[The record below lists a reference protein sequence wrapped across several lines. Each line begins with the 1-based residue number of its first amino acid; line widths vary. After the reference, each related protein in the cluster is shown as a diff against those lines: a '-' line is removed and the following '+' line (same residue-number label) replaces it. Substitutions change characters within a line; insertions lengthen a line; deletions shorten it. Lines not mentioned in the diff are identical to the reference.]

1 MDDERDQGWKRF
13 RRSKFDRK
21 VIAKHMRHAETATTR
36 HARKFLFRRIDNI
49 REVRRQIISWLVI
62 VGVIIVAV
70 LLQTVWFGR
79 NYVSEAAANGGT
91 YAEADLGPVATLNPL
106 YAKSDAEITASR
118 LMFSSLYNYD
128 DTGHL
133 AGDLATGTQLDP
145 TGTIYTVT
153 IRPNATW
160 SDGAKVTADDV
171 VFTINLIKN
180 PVVRSALAV
189 NWQDVSAK
197 ALDSTTVQFTLPAPY
212 AAFPQALTFPILPE
226 HVLSSVPSS
235 QLRENNFSSAPI
247 GSGPFTFRLL
257 QKVSVGNPETVVRMH
272 ANPAYYGGTPKLMN
286 FEIHAYNT
294 SKQIMTALKT
304 GEVNA
309 ASGLTPNKLKDVN
322 THRYMTRVT
331 PVDNGVYALF
341 NTNDQ
346 VLKDASVR
354 KALQLA
360 TDTTEL
366 RHTVAGHPAPLDL
379 PFISGQLTD
388 SVAPTPPLHNRT
400 QAEALLDKAG
410 WKQAGK
416 FRTKGGQELSV
427 PITTIND
434 PEYEA
439 AARSLAAQ
447 WRAVGVNTSV
457 AVINMNDP
465 TVNFIQDTLQPRNY
479 SVLVYQLAIGADP
492 DVFAYWDSTQIGMN
506 GYNFSNYSNPV
517 ADATLS
523 TARALTDPAIR
534 QAKYAAFA
542 KQWLAD
548 VPAIGLYQA
557 MTTYVYG
564 QSVATYAPNAK
575 LVASSDRFS
584 NILEWSVGNQ
594 IVYKTP

>member
-13 RRSKFDRK
+13 RRSTFDRK

-106 YAKSDAEITASR
+106 YAKSDAEIAASR

-128 DTGHL
+128 TTGHL
-133 AGDLATGTQLDP
+133 SADLATGMQVDP
-145 TGTIYTVT
+145 AGKIYTVT

-180 PVVRSALAV
+180 PVVRSPLAV
-189 NWQDVSAK
+189 NWQDVTAK
-197 ALDSTTVQFTLPAPY
+197 ALNSTTVQFTLPAPY
-212 AAFPQALTFPILPE
+212 AAFPQALTFPILPQ
-226 HVLSSVPSS
+226 HLLDSVPSS
-235 QLRENNFSSAPI
+235 QLRESSFSSAPI

-257 QKVSVGNPETVVRMH
+257 QKVSVGNPETVVRMR
-272 ANPAYYGGTPKLMN
+272 ANPSYYGGTPKLMN

-309 ASGLTPNKLKDVN
+309 AAGLTPSKLKKVD
-322 THRYMTRVT
+322 THRYATRVT

-341 NTNDQ
+341 NTNDPI
-346 VLKDASVR
+346 LKDVQVR

-366 RHTVAGHPAPLDL
+366 RQKVAGHPSALDL
-379 PFISGQLTD
+379 PFVNGQLTG
-388 SVAPTPPLHNRT
+388 STVPTVPSHDR
-400 QAEALLDKAG
+400 AEAESLLEKDG
-410 WKQAGK
+410 WKQSGT
-416 FRTKGGQELSV
+416 FRSKSGQELSV
-427 PITTIND
+427 PITTTDD
-434 PEYEA
+434 PGYKVA
-439 AARSLAAQ
+439 AQTLAAQ
-447 WRAVGVNTSV
+447 WRAIGVNTSV
-457 AVINMNDP
+457 SVIDTSDP

-548 VPAIGLYQA
+548 APAIGLYQG

-564 QSVATYAPNAK
+564 QSVATYPPNAK
-575 LVASSDRFS
+575 LVSASDRFS
-584 NILEWSVGNQ
+584 NILDWSVGNQ